1 MSAATLR
8 TVSSLGALRAR
19 ARRGL
24 GHLRALREDVRRVE
38 ATRPELHG
46 ARRLASLAGD
56 TSLWALTLLRGGAA
70 MRASF
75 GSALGA
81 HTLLRLAFHIDVWTD
96 EIGAG
101 LRLPHP
107 FQIVIGE
114 GVRVGAGCTVMHGVT
129 IQRARGAPT
138 EIGDGS
144 VIGASAIVLSGA
156 RVGARSLIGAA
167 SVVRAGETPAGRV
180 LVGAPARI
188 ARAVREGE
196 VAT

>member
-1 MSAATLR
+1 VVKA
-8 TVSSLGALRAR
+8 SSLRAR

-24 GHLRALREDVRRVE
+24 SHLRALRHDVRRVT
-38 ATRPELHG
+38 ATRPELGG
-46 ARRLASLAGD
+46 AHPLRRLAFAAGE
-56 TSLWALTLLRGGAA
+56 TSLWALALLRGGAA
-70 MRASF
+70 MRATV

-96 EIGAG
+96 EIGGG

-114 GVRVGAGCTVMHGVT
+114 GVRIGSGCTVMHGVT
-129 IQRARGAPT
+129 IQRATGAPT
-138 EIGDGS
+138 EIGSGS
-144 VIGASAIVLSGA
+144 VIGASAIVLEGA

-167 SVVRAGETPAGRV
+167 SVVRAGATPPGRV
-180 LVGAPARI
+180 LVGAPARD

-196 VAT
+196 VGT